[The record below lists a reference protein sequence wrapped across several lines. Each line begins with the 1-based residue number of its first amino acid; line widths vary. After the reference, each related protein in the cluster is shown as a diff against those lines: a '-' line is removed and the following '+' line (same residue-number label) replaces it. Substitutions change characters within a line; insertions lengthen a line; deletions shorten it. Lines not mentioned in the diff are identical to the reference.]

1 MAFLNNIVI
10 INIYMSDE
18 IDQLLDEVNSL
29 PDCMNDNYNQSLIS
43 PIAVPSISGNEQLND
58 FIVTKGVELIEIGLT
73 AIREIQQSS
82 AAAKTP
88 EDVEAYSEL
97 IKSVSGALDSLN
109 KINIQSMKSRSAKE
123 IKQMDVESRSN
134 AAKQLNDRPN
144 QTNVLI
150 ATRDQFFKQLIEHIE
165 AKPVIDV
172 ES

>member
-1 MAFLNNIVI
+1 
-10 INIYMSDE
+10 MSDE

-29 PDCMNDNYNQSLIS
+29 PDCMSDNYTPNVI
-43 PIAVPSISGNEQLND
+43 PATIVPSISGDEQLSD
-58 FIVTKGVELIEIGLT
+58 FIITKGVELIETGLT
-73 AIREIQQSS
+73 AIREVQQSS

-88 EDVEAYSEL
+88 EEIEAYSEL

-109 KINIQSMKSRSAKE
+109 KINIQTMKNKNARE

-134 AAKQLNDRPN
+134 TARQLGARPN